1 MFKNNLFRLLLAT
14 MLLLLPFMAG
24 AQRGDRHPDG
34 VKASGTVVDEA
45 GLPVIGASVIE
56 VGTTNG
62 IITDLDGKFELPV
75 KRGAQLEISCIGY
88 VSVTVTGAPNLSIVL
103 KEDNQILE
111 ETVVVGYGV
120 QKKSSLTGAISSVK
134 SEDLEHRTITT
145 AQEALAGKTAGVQLI
160 TTTADPGSTGSI
172 RIRGISSN
180 ASTDPLYVVDGVRL
194 SDISGID
201 PSDIESMEV
210 LKDAASAA
218 IYGAEAG
225 NGVVL
230 ITTKKGSKGNGHISY
245 EFQYTLQSLAQKPQ
259 LLNSAEYIDYMTT
272 AGFISQDKIDA
283 YWDKTTSTDWVGA
296 IFENSTMQKHALN
309 FRGGN
314 DKGNYYLSLGYLN
327 NNGIVVG
334 NNDTYSR
341 LTATIN
347 GEYKITSWLTV
358 GTTNN
363 IARTNRN
370 NVETNRGVSNLL
382 ISAIAYDPLT
392 PISYAPDQVTPYMQ
406 GLLDAGR
413 VLPVDAK
420 GNYYGISELVGNVAN
435 PFALIDGTER
445 RSNGFNINGS
455 IYGNLTPLKGLT
467 LTSRFGYRLSASN
480 DRTIE
485 LPSFSYSTSYRDY
498 LNYEQKT
505 STSLYY
511 QWENF
516 ANYTHTWNQAHT
528 LNAMA
533 GFSFQQ
539 SVTDYSL
546 GGLTAVGENA
556 LIGLGER
563 FYHLDYAT
571 DSSAKKVEGEAVRMA
586 KMSWFGR
593 LGYEYK
599 SKYMVQATLRADAA
613 DTAYLPAEN
622 RWGYFPSVSAGWV
635 VSNEDFFES
644 LRGVVNHLKFRAS
657 WGQNGSLA
665 SLGGFKYDGSIIT
678 GVSYPLLSGVS
689 TPASTGGSTG
699 GSNPGGSGPGAG
711 GGPGGSDPG
720 GSGPGGSTAETTS
733 SSANTTLGKYPN
745 ALGNPDLKWE
755 TSEQIDLGVDARLFN
770 DRLTVGIDWFN
781 KVTKDLLVDGAAPS
795 LSIGGSM
802 SPINGGNVLNRGWE
816 FELGWKDTVGDFHY
830 GINGNLATLKNLV
843 TYVDPSLDFIPGATK
858 NDTALTALQEGYP
871 IYYFR
876 GHHFLGVD
884 QETGDPIFED
894 VSGNGTVG
902 DEDVTCIGDA
912 IPDFTYGITLSAD
925 YKGFDVRVFGT
936 GSQGNDIYFLM
947 DEANTNSNKVKSVFY
962 DGRWTPGSTTAT
974 RPRPNNS
981 TPSYYNRSSAM
992 VFDGSYFKIKQ
1003 IQLGYSLPKNLLK
1016 KISLSKA
1023 RIYASLDDFFIFTKY
1038 PGYSP
1043 DAASAAVEGVGIDHG
1058 AYPASKKIVFGV
1070 NVEF

>member
-1 MFKNNLFRLLLAT
+1 MFKNNLFGLLLAT
-14 MLLLLPFMAG
+14 ILLLVPFAAG
-24 AQRGDRHPDG
+24 AQRGDHRPDG
-34 VKASGTVVDEA
+34 FKASGVVVDEA

-62 IITDLDGKFELPV
+62 VVTDLDGKFELPV
-75 KRGAQLEISCIGY
+75 KRGARLEISCIGY
-88 VSVTVTGAPNLSIVL
+88 VTVSVTEGPNLSIVL
-103 KEDNQILE
+103 QEDNQMLE

-134 SEDLEHRTITT
+134 SEDMEHRTITT
-145 AQEALAGKTAGVQLI
+145 AQEALAGKTAGVQLV

-201 PSDIESMEV
+201 PNDIESMEV

-230 ITTKKGSKGNGHISY
+230 ITTKKGTKGDGHISY

-259 LLNSAEYIDYMTT
+259 LLNSSEYIDYMTT
-272 AGFISQDKIDA
+272 AGFLAQDKIDS
-283 YWDKTTSTDWVGA
+283 YWDKATSTDWVGA

-347 GEYKITSWLTV
+347 GEYKITRWLTV

-363 IARTNRN
+363 IARTQRN

-445 RSNGFNINGS
+445 RANGFNINGS

-556 LIGLGER
+556 LIGMGDR

-593 LGYEYK
+593 LGYEYRN
-599 SKYMVQATLRADAA
+599 KYMVQATLRADAA
-613 DTAYLPAEN
+613 DTAYLPAQN

-665 SLGGFKYDGSIIT
+665 SLGGFAYDGSIIT
-678 GVSYPLLSGVS
+678 GVSYPL
-689 TPASTGGSTG
+689 GGEG
-699 GSNPGGSGPGAG
+699 
-711 GGPGGSDPG
+711 
-720 GSGPGGSTAETTS
+720 
-733 SSANTTLGKYPN
+733 TTLGKYPN
-745 ALGNPDLKWE
+745 ALGNYGLKWE
-755 TSEQIDLGVDARLFN
+755 TSEQIDLGLDGRLFN

-781 KVTKDLLVDGAAPS
+781 KITKDLLVDGAAPS

-830 GINGNLATLKNLV
+830 SINGNLATLKNMV

-1016 KISLSKA
+1016 KIALSKA